1 MQKIWQ
7 ATEYDASIAD
17 QLQKELNI
25 HPVFCQLLVQRG
37 IHSFQEAEQFFRPK
51 ISDLHDPFLM
61 KGMGIAVDRVL
72 QAIDNQ
78 EKVLI
83 YGDYD
88 ADGVTSVSLLYSFLA
103 PLLKSIDF
111 YIPDRYKEGYGL
123 SYKGVEFAH
132 QNNFDLL
139 ITVDCGITATAQI
152 KLAKYYNIDCIICDH
167 HLPGRILPMADA
179 ILDPKQTDCDYPYK
193 ELSGCGIAF
202 KLTQGINQKLGRSF
216 AHCESLLDLVAIS
229 TAADIVEMRGENRVL
244 MHYGLKQLNNT
255 KRVGLKMLLQMS
267 SREMPLN
274 VNDIVFGIAPLINA
288 AGRLADAKQA
298 VKLLLAKEK
307 NVAADLSHLL
317 QLRNKMRREFDQR
330 IAQEAKEL
338 FEQQD
343 NWQEKNSI
351 VLYQKHWHKGVV
363 GIVASRMVDQ
373 YYRPSIILTESNGQI
388 VGSARSIKGIN
399 VHAALS
405 HCADLLTNFGGHQ
418 HAAGLK
424 MQIENLPFFQD
435 RIEAYVST
443 QLKEA
448 EKLPKISYHAQ
459 LDFKDITPTFWNI
472 LQQFAPFGPANRNP
486 ILRTNE
492 VIDTGYSC
500 ILKGEH
506 LKFSVKQK
514 ESLTFNGIGFGLGK
528 KYELMQGRQK
538 VNLCYNLQLNKW
550 KGNRF
555 IQLMVKD
562 IMPFT

>member
-7 ATEYDASIAD
+7 ATEYDASTAD

-25 HPVFCQLLVQRG
+25 HPVFCQLLAQRG
-37 IHSFQEAEQFFRPK
+37 ISSFQEAEQFFRPK

-61 KGMGIAVDRVL
+61 KGMEKAATRVL

-103 PLLKSIDF
+103 PLVKSLDY

-123 SYKGVEFAH
+123 SYEGVEFAY
-132 QNNFDLL
+132 QAKVDLL

-152 KLAKYYNIDCIICDH
+152 KLVKYYNIDCIICDH
-167 HLPGRILPMADA
+167 HLPEKTLPLADA
-179 ILDPKQTDCDYPYK
+179 ILDPKQIDCNYPYK

-202 KLTQGINQKLGRSF
+202 KLAQGINQKLERPF
-216 AHCESLLDLVAIS
+216 QYCKDLLDLVAIS

-244 MHYGLKQLNNT
+244 MYYGLKQLNNT

-267 SREMPLN
+267 GREMPLN
-274 VNDIVFGIAPLINA
+274 VSDIVFGIAPLINA

-298 VKLLLAKEK
+298 VKLLLAKDK
-307 NVAADLSHLL
+307 NAAADLSHLL
-317 QLRNKMRREFDQR
+317 QLRNKMRQEFDQR

-338 FEQQD
+338 FEQQE

-373 YYRPSIILTESNGQI
+373 YYRPSIILTESNDQV
-388 VGSARSIKGIN
+388 VGSARSIKGIDI
-399 VHAALS
+399 HAALH
-405 HCADLLTNFGGHQ
+405 HCADLLVNFGGHQ

-443 QLKEA
+443 HLKKE
-448 EKLPKISYHAQ
+448 EKLPRISYHAQ

-472 LQQFAPFGPANRNP
+472 LQQFAPFGPGNRNP
-486 ILRTNE
+486 VFVTKA
-492 VIDTGYSC
+492 VIDTGYSR

-514 ESLTFNGIGFGLGK
+514 DSSTLSGIGFGLGK
-528 KYELMQGRQK
+528 KYELMQGKQS

-550 KGNRF
+550 KGKRS
-555 IQLMVKD
+555 IQLVVKD
-562 IMPFT
+562 LKSS

>member
-1 MQKIWQ
+1 MQKIWE
-7 ATEYDASIAD
+7 ATEYDTSVAD

-51 ISDLHDPFLM
+51 ISDLHNPFLM
-61 KGMGIAVDRVL
+61 KGMGKAVSRVL
-72 QAIDNQ
+72 QAVKNQ

-88 ADGVTSVSLLYSFLA
+88 ADGVTSVALLYSYLS
-103 PLLKSIDF
+103 PLLKSLDF
-111 YIPDRYKEGYGL
+111 YIPDRYKEGYGV
-123 SYKGVEFAH
+123 SYEGIEFAY

-167 HLPGRILPMADA
+167 HLPEKTLPMADA
-179 ILDPKQTDCDYPYK
+179 ILDPKQKDCEYPYK

-202 KLTQGINQKLGRSF
+202 KLAQGVNQLLERPF
-216 AHCESLLDLVAIS
+216 IHCEELLDLVAIS

-255 KRVGLKMLLQMS
+255 KRIGLKILLQMS
-267 SREMPLN
+267 DREMPLN
-274 VNDIVFGIAPLINA
+274 VSDIVFGIAPLINA

-338 FEQQD
+338 FEQQE
-343 NWQEKNSI
+343 NWQERSSI

-373 YYRPSIILTESNGQI
+373 YYRPSIILTESNGQV
-388 VGSARSIKGIN
+388 VGSARSIKGIDI
-399 VHAALS
+399 HAALN
-405 HCADLLTNFGGHQ
+405 HCADLLTNFGGHR

-424 MQIENLPFFQD
+424 MQVENLPFFQD

-443 QLKEA
+443 RLKQE
-448 EKLPKISYHAQ
+448 EKLPTISYHAQ
-459 LDFKDITPTFWNI
+459 LDFKDINLTFWNI
-472 LQQFAPFGPANRNP
+472 LQQFAPFGPGNRNP
-486 ILRTNE
+486 VFITSA
-492 VIDTGYSC
+492 VTDTGYSR

-506 LKFSVKQK
+506 LKFSVKQE
-514 ESLTFNGIGFGLGK
+514 ESSTFNGIGFVLGK
-528 KYELMQGRQK
+528 KYELLQGKQS

-550 KGNRF
+550 KGNRS

-562 IMPFT
+562 IKSST